1 MLLIRNKVPDVMKVV
16 GDRRKDIEHKAKN
29 SFLKEMKLL
38 NTKVM
43 RRN

>member
-16 GDRRKDIEHKAKN
+16 GDRRKDIEHKAN
-29 SFLKEMKLL
+29 SSFFKEMKLL
-38 NTKVM
+38 NTKER